1 VKLSRA
7 IFIFWVPLVAWFL
20 VIHNFSATPGKDL
33 PHINIPN
40 ADKIF
45 HALIFGILGMLLI
58 RACDNS
64 NFNVSLAKMVF
75 LAIIITICYGAYDE
89 WFQRTVPGRSCDLID
104 LLADSAGSTAGI
116 FLYIADKR
124 KRRE

>member
-1 VKLSRA
+1 MKLFRT
-7 IFIFWVPLVAWFL
+7 IFIFWVPLAAWLL

-33 PHINIPN
+33 PHINIPH

-45 HALIFGILGMLLI
+45 HAAIFSILGILLI

-89 WFQRTVPGRSCDLID
+89 WFQLSVPGRSCSLMD
-104 LLADSAGSTAGI
+104 LLADSTGSIAGI
-116 FLYIADKR
+116 FLYITDRNR
-124 KRRE
+124 KGE